1 MSKSLDEAAQLVDAL
16 LNAAKTGAI
25 IPIRLPGQIE
35 AIQAAISAAKAESS
49 AALAEAE
56 KKAAAAAG
64 GADIEAFQRD
74 QALFFGHAIHEL
86 RTPMTSIRGY
96 TDMMIGMG
104 GLNDMQKQ
112 FMDTVR
118 ANAKRLEALMQD
130 VADMNKIRGGTMKM
144 TAKMDMFKN
153 VALVTE
159 KAMQP
164 TADQLGRKLVFDIPQ
179 GLPLLNLDSDLL
191 ARALNK
197 LVENALRYHEKEG
210 GEVTVKATTDGN
222 TLVVTVTDNGI
233 GITPEDMEKLGTV
246 YFRSENE
253 LVRSYK
259 GSGLGVPVAM
269 GLAKLLGGTVTI
281 SSEAGKGTT
290 ATMRIPG
297 MDPGAAAG

>member
-1 MSKSLDEAAQLVDAL
+1 MSKSLDDASRLIDELLAAARS
-16 LNAAKTGAI
+16 GAI
-25 IPIRLPGQIE
+25 IPVRLPGQIE
-35 AIQAAISAAKAESS
+35 AIQAAVQAARAE
-49 AALAEAE
+49 AADALAEAE
-56 KKAAAAAG
+56 KKAAAASG

-112 FMDTVR
+112 FMETVR
-118 ANAKRLEALMQD
+118 ANARRLEALMQD

-153 VALVTE
+153 IALVTE

-164 TADQLGRKLVFDIPQ
+164 TADQLGRKLTFDIPQ
-179 GLPLLNLDSDLL
+179 GLPLLNVDSDLL

-210 GEVTVKATTDGN
+210 GEVTVSGAADGS
-222 TLVVTVTDNGI
+222 TLVVTVKDNGM
-233 GITPEDMEKLGTV
+233 GITPEDQEKLGTV

-269 GLAKLLGGTVTI
+269 GLTRLLGGTLKI
-281 SSEAGKGTT
+281 ESEPGKGTT

-297 MDPGAAAG
+297 MA

>member
-1 MSKSLDEAAQLVDAL
+1 MSKSLDDASRLIDELLAAARS
-16 LNAAKTGAI
+16 GAI
-25 IPIRLPGQIE
+25 IPVRLPGQIE
-35 AIQAAISAAKAESS
+35 AIQAAVQAARAE
-49 AALAEAE
+49 AADALAEAE
-56 KKAAAAAG
+56 KKVASASG
-64 GADIEAFQRD
+64 GVDIEAFQRD

-112 FMDTVR
+112 FMETVR
-118 ANAKRLEALMQD
+118 ANARRLEALMQD

-153 VALVTE
+153 IALVTE

-164 TADQLGRKLVFDIPQ
+164 TADQLGRKLTFDIPQ
-179 GLPLLNLDSDLL
+179 GLPLLNVDSDLL

-210 GEVTVKATTDGN
+210 GEVTVTGAADGS
-222 TLVVTVTDNGI
+222 TLVVSVKDNGM
-233 GITPEDMEKLGTV
+233 GITPEDQQKLGTV

-269 GLAKLLGGTVTI
+269 GLTKLLGGTLKI
-281 SSEAGKGTT
+281 ESEPGKGTT

-297 MDPGAAAG
+297 MA